1 LMALASK
8 TYITTISPVDMAQFF
23 NSVATRENFKFHD
36 ATRALTHS
44 APNSCVQ
51 IAFDEKM
58 ARLAL
63 ENGITNAVQ
72 HGDGGEIEIGA
83 EFRSEGTSLLFG

>member
-1 LMALASK
+1 M
-8 TYITTISPVDMAQFF
+8 
-23 NSVATRENFKFHD
+23 
-36 ATRALTHS
+36 
-44 APNSCVQ
+44 Q

-83 EFRSEGTSLLFG
+83 EFCSEGISLLFG